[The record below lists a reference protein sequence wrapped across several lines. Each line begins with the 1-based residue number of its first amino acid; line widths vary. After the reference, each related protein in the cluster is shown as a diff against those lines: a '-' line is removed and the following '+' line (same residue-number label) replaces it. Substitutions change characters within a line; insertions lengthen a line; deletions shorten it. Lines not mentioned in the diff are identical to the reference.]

1 MKEKGFEVYG
11 ISSPGEFLSKFADRE
26 QVPTYAVA
34 MPRSITPLRDLVA
47 VWQLWRRLGQIRPAI
62 VHSHTPKGGLLGMIA
77 AWLART
83 PVRVY
88 HMRGLPFITAT
99 GLKRRLLMLT
109 EWVSCLLAHEV
120 LCVSHSVR
128 EVAVSERLCP
138 AGKVKVLA
146 GGSGNG
152 VDAERRFNPDRV
164 GMEIGRATRRA
175 YGIPD
180 HAAVAGFVGRLVRDK
195 GLCELAG
202 AWGLLRTEFT
212 DLHLLIVG
220 PFEGEDPLPSD
231 VITILKTDDRI
242 HLTGGV
248 PDTVSMYA
256 AMDLLVLPTYREGFP
271 NVLLEAAAMGLPVVA
286 TRVPGC
292 VDAVADEET
301 GRLVPAADAQ
311 ALAEGIRAYV
321 KDSELRRLHG
331 TAGRERVLKSFRQRV
346 IWEALY
352 QEYRSILKQSGM
364 PLPMERGAEES

>member
-1 MKEKGFEVYG
+1 
-11 ISSPGEFLSKFADRE
+11 
-26 QVPTYAVA
+26 
-34 MPRSITPLRDLVA
+34 
-47 VWQLWRRLGQIRPAI
+47 
-62 VHSHTPKGGLLGMIA
+62 
-77 AWLART
+77 
-83 PVRVY
+83 
-88 HMRGLPFITAT
+88 
-99 GLKRRLLMLT
+99 
-109 EWVSCLLAHEV
+109 
-120 LCVSHSVR
+120 
-128 EVAVSERLCP
+128 
-138 AGKVKVLA
+138 
-146 GGSGNG
+146 
-152 VDAERRFNPDRV
+152 
-164 GMEIGRATRRA
+164 
-175 YGIPD
+175 
-180 HAAVAGFVGRLVRDK
+180 
-195 GLCELAG
+195 
-202 AWGLLRTEFT
+202 LRTEFP